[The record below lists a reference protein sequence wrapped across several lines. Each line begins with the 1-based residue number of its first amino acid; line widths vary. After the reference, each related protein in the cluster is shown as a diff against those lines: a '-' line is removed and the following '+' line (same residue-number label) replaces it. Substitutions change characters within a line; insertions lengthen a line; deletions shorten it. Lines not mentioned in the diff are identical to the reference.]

1 MQIVILAGGLGTR
14 LQSVAPNTPKA
25 MVRVAGIP
33 FIDHQLALLKRN
45 GLEDILLCTGHFGE
59 QIESHVGNG
68 SSFGVR
74 VQYSREQPDN
84 LLGTGGAL
92 VNAVPFLR
100 EQFMLT
106 YGDSYLPVDF
116 QAMVDWYKNQRFPAL
131 MSVFKNDGLWDS
143 SNARIGGDKVAYYSK
158 TAVRGECDHID
169 YGLLIFTRETIS
181 RYSTHSL
188 PLDLAQIQGDL
199 VRSGEMGAYTVKE
212 RFYEIGK
219 PEGLAELD
227 SLLRASRIS

>member
-25 MVRVAGIP
+25 LVPVADIP
-33 FIDHQLALLKRN
+33 FIDHQLTLLKRN

-74 VQYSREQPDN
+74 IQYSREQPDN

-92 VNAVPFLR
+92 VNALPFLR

-116 QAMVDWYKNQRFPAL
+116 RAMVDRYKSQRFPAL

-143 SNARIGGDKVAYYSK
+143 SNTRIDGDKVAYYSK

-169 YGLLIFTRETIS
+169 YGLLIFSRETIS
-181 RYSTHSL
+181 RYSAHPL

-227 SLLRASRIS
+227 ALLRAIRTS